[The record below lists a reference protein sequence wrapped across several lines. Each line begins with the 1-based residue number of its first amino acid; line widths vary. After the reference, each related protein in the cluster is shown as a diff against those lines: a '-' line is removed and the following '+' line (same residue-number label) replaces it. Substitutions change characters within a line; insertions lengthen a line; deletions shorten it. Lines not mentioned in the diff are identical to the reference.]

1 MPTYDFHNEQT
12 GEIFEMQM
20 SIAEMEK
27 YLKKNKHIKQAVT
40 RMTLGDSVRLGIT
53 KPPADFQK
61 GIIGRMREKIHGNS
75 LGRSKFNVPREW

>member
-1 MPTYDFHNEQT
+1 MPTYDFINEET
-12 GEIFEMQM
+12 GETFEMQM
-20 SIAEMEK
+20 SIADMEK

-61 GIIGRMREKIHGNS
+61 GVIGRMKEKVHGNN
-75 LGRSKFNVPREW
+75 LKNSKFNVPREW

>member
-1 MPTYDFHNEQT
+1 MPTYDMIDEKT
-12 GEIFEMQM
+12 GEIFEIQM
-20 SIAEMEK
+20 SIAEMEE

-61 GIIGRMREKIHGNS
+61 GVIGRMKEKIHGNS
-75 LGRSKFNVPREW
+75 LRNSKFNVPREW

>member
-1 MPTYDFHNEQT
+1 MPLYDFINEET

-20 SIAEMEK
+20 SIVDMEK

-40 RMTLGDSVRLGIT
+40 RMNLGDSVRLGIT

-61 GIIGRMREKIHGNS
+61 GVIGRMKEKIHGNKIN
-75 LGRSKFNVPREW
+75 SKFGIPREW

>member
-1 MPTYDFHNEQT
+1 MPTYDFLNEET

-27 YLKKNKHIKQAVT
+27 YLKKNKHIKHSIT
-40 RMTLGDSVRLGIT
+40 RVTLGDSVRLGIT

-61 GIIGRMREKIHGNS
+61 GVIGRMKEQVPGNN
-75 LGRSKFNVPREW
+75 LGKSKFNIPREW

>member
-1 MPTYDFHNEQT
+1 MPTYDFINEET

-20 SIAEMEK
+20 SIADKEK

-40 RMTLGDSVRLGIT
+40 KMSIGDSVRLGIT

-61 GIIGRMREKIHGNS
+61 GVIGRMKEKIHGNKIN
-75 LGRSKFNVPREW
+75 SKFGIPREW